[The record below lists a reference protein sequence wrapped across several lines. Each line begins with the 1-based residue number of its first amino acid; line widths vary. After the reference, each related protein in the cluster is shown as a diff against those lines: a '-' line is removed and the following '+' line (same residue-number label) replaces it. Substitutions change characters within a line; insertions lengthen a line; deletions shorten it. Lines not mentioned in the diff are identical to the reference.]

1 MIRALQIVSEFKKK
15 VSNEFGEVEVILFG
29 SHARYEAEEES
40 DVDILLILNRDVD
53 IKVKELIYDIAYE
66 IGLEYDTVLDVN
78 VYSRG
83 VWDRFRGILPLMI
96 NVEREGVTIVSAM

>member
-40 DVDILLILNRDVD
+40 DVDIFLILNRDVD

-83 VWDRFRGILPLMI
+83 NGIDSGEFFP
-96 NVEREGVTIVSAM
+96 S